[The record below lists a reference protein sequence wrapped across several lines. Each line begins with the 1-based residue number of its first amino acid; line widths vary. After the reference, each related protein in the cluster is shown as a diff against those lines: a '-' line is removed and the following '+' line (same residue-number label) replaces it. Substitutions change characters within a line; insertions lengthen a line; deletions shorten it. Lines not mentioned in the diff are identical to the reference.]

1 MKCSGCKK
9 PCEARTASVT
19 CAIGTCGKSFCNS
32 CVDTTNFS
40 ANQKKAWKCS
50 DCKIKEPSSSQ
61 DGNKEVKALTTQIGR
76 LVEEIASL
84 KDKLQEA
91 TTSLS
96 KCHER
101 LNDMANTITAADSR
115 IKVLEKRVSEV
126 DTLKA
131 TVYHLQSELN
141 LQAQQQLR
149 NEIEISGITE
159 SQGENLQHFVALA
172 ARKVGV
178 ALEDSD
184 VDWISRAGPKR
195 KLKPD
200 ESSQEDPSNSGKLQP
215 RPIVVRL
222 VRRTK
227 RDQLLKA
234 AKARRNIT
242 TTDFNLPGAPTAIFL
257 NERLTRENRM
267 LFREARAKAKAC
279 GYDFCWTYQGTVY
292 VRQRA
297 GKQAIPIRSQDDIA
311 RITST
316 DRSHE
321 I

>member
-9 PCEARTASVT
+9 PCEARTTSVT
-19 CAIGTCGKSFCNS
+19 CAILTCGKGYCNT
-32 CVDTTNFS
+32 CVDTTNFTV
-40 ANQKKAWKCS
+40 NQKKAWKCP
-50 DCKIKEPSSSQ
+50 DCKTKESTNTQ

-76 LVEEIASL
+76 LVEEISSL
-84 KDKLQEA
+84 KDRLEEA

-96 KCHER
+96 KCNDR
-101 LNDMANTITAADSR
+101 LNEMASAITAADSR
-115 IKVLEKRVSEV
+115 IKVLEKRESEV
-126 DTLKA
+126 NTLKV
-131 TVYHLQSELN
+131 TVCQLQAELN

-159 SQGENLQHFVALA
+159 SQGENLQHFVTLA

-178 ALEDSD
+178 VLEDAD
-184 VDWISRAGPKR
+184 IDWISRAGPKR
-195 KLKPD
+195 KLKS
-200 ESSQEDPSNSGKLQP
+200 EEKSQEEPSKKGNLQP

-222 VRRTK
+222 MRKST

-267 LFREARAKAKAC
+267 LFREARAKAKTS
-279 GYDFCWTYQGTVY
+279 GYDFCWTYQGAVY
-292 VRQRA
+292 MRQRA
-297 GKQAIPIRSQDDIA
+297 GKQAIPIRSQDDFA
-311 RITST
+311 RIINTG
-316 DRSHE
+316 RSHE
-321 I
+321 S